1 MCGQRIEDS
10 NEFHIQRQ
18 CRTAGAP
25 FRRRFHSLRSR
36 CAPIKN
42 NFNWRIMLL
51 KAASCSPLYRLPSH
65 QSPASRSLQKISS
78 LHGPCSTVHGKHQNI
93 FRFTFVQ
100 FPVDF
105 FIRHESALLF
115 TDIKSW
121 LGRHFLRFAFYFY
134 RLQFDFFFVSKKE
147 EEKST
152 LKSHYAV
159 LLFVLLPFECRH
171 RKWHGTRIH
180 SVFRAGEVRWEN
192 RRLLN
197 GSKVHVT
204 ARYTYLRFCVSISI
218 DTVTTVRH

>member
-134 RLQFDFFFVSKKE
+134 RLQFDFFLFQKK
-147 EEKST
+147 K
-152 LKSHYAV
+152 K
-159 LLFVLLPFECRH
+159 
-171 RKWHGTRIH
+171 K
-180 SVFRAGEVRWEN
+180 
-192 RRLLN
+192 
-197 GSKVHVT
+197 KVHSSPITLYYYLYFCHSSAVIANGT
-204 ARYTYLRFCVSISI
+204 AHVSIRYFGPVKFGEKI
-218 DTVTTVRH
+218 AVCWTEAKYMWQRDIPI